1 MFRLRLAPLRA
12 AVVLAVGFVL
22 LRVVYRVFFGGAGT
36 GLGPV
41 LLEFPRLRLDGPFSH
56 ITLLGPITLIGLGN
70 AALSALPVAAVIVFF
85 GVLNAVINVQALF
98 ARGAGRGPL
107 RAISR
112 SLVIAWATFPAL
124 LESVRRVRVARSL
137 RGERSIASL
146 LVPVFEQTIERALAL
161 AASMET
167 RGFAATRV
175 VPGVCEAPVV
185 LTDAGLDFGADW
197 HLDELNITLRSGTL
211 TVIVGATGSGKTS
224 LLHSM
229 SGLFQHFYD
238 GTQHGRID
246 IAGADRSSTPPRDTA
261 GFVGLVA
268 QNVRLGFAS
277 ETVHDEIGFALAVR
291 DVAASIVH
299 ARVLEVA
306 ARLKIEHLVD
316 RPIEQLSAGEASLVA
331 IAAALVNNPIL
342 LLVDEP
348 LADLDTAAR
357 DRVCTVLDQLA
368 HEAGVCVVIA
378 EHNTSEFASTA
389 DAWLQ
394 IRGSRVHHLSPE
406 IGATMTTGRDADANG
421 RRPADSPAVSP
432 TVSWDTARLSF
443 GSGAGMAAAAQSPT
457 LDIGPAPV
465 MPLASIRRLSVWHKT
480 DLVVNDVSFDVQAGE
495 LVALHGS
502 NGAGK
507 TSLLR
512 AIALPTAAD
521 TVIVAGRDV
530 RSRKRRTRRQSVALV
545 PENFDDLLFAIT
557 VAEECRRAD
566 RTLREPNLR
575 RGLRAATHTERSTAA
590 LFAHLL
596 GFPTPTDA
604 APLLQRHPRDL
615 SAGERLCL
623 VMAIQLATR
632 PALLL
637 VDEPTRGLD
646 QTARA
651 LVSAALLT
659 AAGAASAV
667 IFATHDD
674 DFAQDLATRT
684 LHMQAGRLAAP
695 IEVLS

>member
-1 MFRLRLAPLRA
+1 MLRLRLAPLRA

-22 LRVVYRVFFGGAGT
+22 LRVVYRVVFGGAGAGT
-36 GLGPV
+36 GA
-41 LLEFPRLRLDGPFSH
+41 LLLDLPRLRLDGPFSH
-56 ITLLGPITLIGLGN
+56 ITLLGPITLLGLGN

-85 GVLNAVINVQALF
+85 GLLNAVINVQSLF

-124 LESVRRVRVARSL
+124 LESVRRVRVARAL

-146 LVPVFEQTIERALAL
+146 LVPIFEQTIERALAL
-161 AASMET
+161 ATSMET

-175 VPGVCEAPVV
+175 VTGVCEAPVV
-185 LTDAGLDFGADW
+185 LRDAALNFGALPGDTNW
-197 HLDELNITLRSGTL
+197 HLDELNVTLAPGTL

-238 GTQHGRID
+238 GVQHGRID
-246 IAGADRSSTPPRDTA
+246 IAGADRASTPPRDTA

-291 DVAASIVH
+291 NVAAEIVH

-306 ARLKIEHLVD
+306 ARLKIVPLVD
-316 RPIEQLSAGEASLVA
+316 RSIEQLSAGEASLVA
-331 IAAALVNNPIL
+331 IAAALVNHPIL

-357 DRVCTVLDQLA
+357 ERVCTVLGQLA

-378 EHNTSEFASTA
+378 EHNTREFAGVA

-394 IRGSRVHHLSPE
+394 IRCSRLHELSPDE
-406 IGATMTTGRDADANG
+406 ISTTVAPGSNADSDG
-421 RRPADSPAVSP
+421 PRPADSPA
-432 TVSWDTARLSF
+432 WATALASV
-443 GSGAGMAAAAQSPT
+443 GNVPGLAAGEADAT
-457 LDIGPAPV
+457 RTTGNRPAE
-465 MPLASIRRLSVWHKT
+465 PLASIRRLSVRHQA
-480 DLVVNDVSFDVQAGE
+480 DVVVNDVSFEVQAGE
-495 LVALHGS
+495 LIALRGN

-507 TSLLR
+507 SSLLR

-521 TVIVAGRDV
+521 TVIVTGHDV
-530 RSRKRRTRRQSVALV
+530 LSLKRRTRRQAVALV

-566 RTLREPNLR
+566 R
-575 RGLRAATHTERSTAA
+575 GLAGADTAQT
-590 LFAHLL
+590 FAHLL
-596 GFPTPTDA
+596 GFDTKTDA
-604 APLLQRHPRDL
+604 GRLLERHPRDL

-623 VMAIQLATR
+623 VMAIQLAAR

-646 QTARA
+646 RAART

-659 AAGAASAV
+659 AASHSAAV

-674 DFAQDLATRT
+674 DFARGLAKRT
-684 LHMQAGRLAAP
+684 LRMQAGRLSSP
-695 IEVLS
+695 IEVRR

>member
-1 MFRLRLAPLRA
+1 MFRLRLAPLLA
-12 AVVLAVGFVL
+12 AIVLAVGFVS
-22 LRVVYRVFFGGAGT
+22 LRIVYRVVFGGVGAGT
-36 GLGPV
+36 GPV
-41 LLEFPRLRLDGPFSH
+41 LLELPRLRLDGPFSH
-56 ITLLGPITLIGLGN
+56 ISLLGPITLVGLGN
-70 AALSALPVAAVIVFF
+70 AALSALPVAAIIVFF
-85 GVLNAVINVQALF
+85 GLLNAVINVQSLF

-146 LVPVFEQTIERALAL
+146 LVPIFEQTIERALAL

-167 RGFAATRV
+167 RGFAATRFAT
-175 VPGVCEAPVV
+175 GVCEAPVV
-185 LTDAGLDFGADW
+185 LRDVGLNFGAVPDKTSW
-197 HLDELNITLRSGTL
+197 HLDALNVTLKPGTL

-238 GTQHGRID
+238 GTQNGRID
-246 IAGADRSSTPPRDTA
+246 IVGADRASTPPRDTA

-268 QNVRLGFAS
+268 QNVRLGFTA

-291 DVAASIVH
+291 NVTPSIVH
-299 ARVLEVA
+299 ARILEVA

-316 RPIEQLSAGEASLVA
+316 RPIERLSAGEASLVA
-331 IAAALVNNPIL
+331 IAAALVNHPIL

-348 LADLDTAAR
+348 LADLDTVAR
-357 DRVCTVLDQLA
+357 NRVCAVLGQLA
-368 HEAGVCVVIA
+368 HEADVCVVIA
-378 EHNTSEFASTA
+378 EHNTKEFASIA

-394 IRGSRVHHLSPE
+394 IRGSRLHQL
-406 IGATMTTGRDADANG
+406 
-421 RRPADSPAVSP
+421 PADSPAD
-432 TVSWDTARLSF
+432 SWGSALPSS
-443 GSGAGMAAAAQSPT
+443 GSGPGIATAAQGAIR
-457 LDIGPAPV
+457 DISAVPAV
-465 MPLASIRRLSVWHKT
+465 PLASIRLLSVRHKT
-480 DLVVNDVSFDVQAGE
+480 NLVVNDVSVEVQAGE
-495 LVALHGS
+495 LVALRGS

-512 AIALPTAAD
+512 AIALPTSAD
-521 TVIVAGRDV
+521 TVIVAGQDV
-530 RSRKRRTRRQSVALV
+530 RSLKRRTRRQTVALV

-566 RTLREPNLR
+566 RTLREPNFR
-575 RGLRAATHTERSTAA
+575 RALPAATDTERSTAA

-596 GFPTPTDA
+596 GFNAPTDA

-623 VMAIQLATR
+623 VMAIQLAAR

-646 QTARA
+646 QVARA

-659 AAGAASAV
+659 ATGAASAV

-674 DFAQDLATRT
+674 DFAQDLATRN